1 MAHPLVVNRK
11 TGGNGVYVGRPSVWG
26 NPFAMVHESDREAV
40 VEKFRV
46 YIMGRPALIARAKSE
61 LRGKKL
67 VCFCAPKACHADV
80 LAEIANADNDGLG
93 PDPYL
98 CDSCFVVTDGH
109 SSLCEK
115 CSKIKVAW
123 PDDATIKHS
132 INGMPPDAPRCK
144 CGNTPLAPKIKN
156 DSQNWTWLGCGCCG
170 WFDHCNCPN

>member
-80 LAEIANADNDGLG
+80 LAEIANADA
-93 PDPYL
+93 PEPYF
-98 CDSCFVVTDGH
+98 CDSCFEIVDGRE
-109 SSLCEK
+109 SLC
-115 CSKIKVAW
+115 S
-123 PDDATIKHS
+123 
-132 INGMPPDAPRCK
+132 RCK
-144 CGNTPLAPKIKN
+144 
-156 DSQNWTWLGCGCCG
+156 
-170 WFDHCNCPN
+170 